1 MREYNKLDMLFGPV
15 GRFAGLF
22 LLAAGIVIT
31 FYSLSGLII
40 MLSGALFAFTSSV
53 GIIDYGKKKIKLSN
67 SLFGVIP
74 IGKWINIEPAMKIG
88 IKESKK
94 VWRTYSRS
102 NRTLDIP
109 DHDFRLILYDSADKP
124 FMPVRKTDTL
134 EAAKTEKQK
143 ITIKLGIELKG

>member
-1 MREYNKLDMLFGPV
+1 MREYNKLDNLFGPV

-31 FYSLSGLII
+31 LYSLSGLII
-40 MLSGALFAFTSSV
+40 MVSGALFAFTSS
-53 GIIDYGKKKIKLSN
+53 GTIIDYDKKKIKFSTN
-67 SLFGVIP
+67 LFGIIP
-74 IGKWINIEPAMKIG
+74 TGKWMEIEPVMKIG
-88 IKESKK
+88 IKESRK

-124 FMPVRKTDTL
+124 LIPVRKTGTL
-134 EAAKTEKQK
+134 DAAKTEQQK
-143 ITIKLGIELKG
+143 ISNQLGIGLI

>member
-1 MREYNKLDMLFGPV
+1 MREYNKLDNTFGPV

-53 GIIDYGKKKIKLSN
+53 CIIDYGKKKIKFSN

-74 IGKWINIEPAMKIG
+74 IGKWIEIEPAMKIG

-102 NRTLDIP
+102 NRILDIP
-109 DHDFRLILYDSADKP
+109 DHDFRLIIYDSADKP
-124 FMPVRKTDTL
+124 LIAIKKSDTL
-134 EAAKTEKQK
+134 EAAKTEQQK
-143 ITIKLGIELKG
+143 VSNKLGIEMKG

>member
-1 MREYNKLDMLFGPV
+1 MKEYNKLDNTFGPV

-31 FYSLSGLII
+31 LYSLSGLII
-40 MLSGALFAFTSSV
+40 MLAGALFAFTSSV
-53 GIIDYGKKKIKLSN
+53 SIIDFSKKRIKFSN

-74 IGKWINIEPAMKIG
+74 IGKWIDIEPAMKIG

-109 DHDFRLILYDSADKP
+109 DNDFRLILYDPSDKP
-124 FMPVRKTDTL
+124 LVAVKKTDTL
-134 EAAKTEKQK
+134 EAAKTEQQK
-143 ITIKLGIELKG
+143 VSNKLGIEMKG

>member
-1 MREYNKLDMLFGPV
+1 MREYNKLDTTFGPV

-22 LLAAGIVIT
+22 LLSAGIVIT

-40 MLSGALFAFTSSV
+40 MLAGALFAFTSSV
-53 GIIDYGKKKIKLSN
+53 CIIDYGKKKLKLSN

-74 IGKWINIEPAMKIG
+74 IGKWIVIEPAMKIG
-88 IKESKK
+88 IKGSKK

-109 DHDFRLILYDSADKP
+109 DNDFRLILYDSVDKP
-124 FMPVRKTDTL
+124 LIPVRKTNTL
-134 EAAKTEKQK
+134 EDAKTEQQK
-143 ITIKLGIELKG
+143 LSIKFGIELKG

>member
-1 MREYNKLDMLFGPV
+1 M
-15 GRFAGLF
+15 F

-31 FYSLSGLII
+31 LYSLSGLII
-40 MLSGALFAFTSSV
+40 MVAGALFAFTSSV
-53 GIIDYGKKKIKLSN
+53 CIIDYSKKKIKFSN
-67 SLFGVIP
+67 SLFGFIA
-74 IGKWINIEPAMKIG
+74 IGKWLETEPAMKIG

-124 FMPVRKTDTL
+124 LIAIRKTDTL
-134 EAAKTEKQK
+134 EEAKTEQK
-143 ITIKLGIELKG
+143 KVSEKLGIELRG